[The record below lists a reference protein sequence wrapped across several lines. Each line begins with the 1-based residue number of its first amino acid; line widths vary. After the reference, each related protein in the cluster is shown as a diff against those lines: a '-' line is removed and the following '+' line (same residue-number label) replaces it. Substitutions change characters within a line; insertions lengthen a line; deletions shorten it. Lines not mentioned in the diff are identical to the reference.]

1 MVKTVTERG
10 FFFAMLVASLLCKN
24 WQAFA
29 FNGASRF
36 NTRAGTVS
44 KISKVINVRS
54 ALFMS
59 TADNDV
65 SPTKPAK
72 PEKIKKEKKGKNLI
86 RM

>member
-1 MVKTVTERG
+1 MIKTFTERRL
-10 FFFAMLVASLLCKN
+10 FFAMFVASLLCKN

-36 NTRAGTVS
+36 NTRGGTIN

-72 PEKIKKEKKGKNLI
+72 VEKIKKEKKGENLI